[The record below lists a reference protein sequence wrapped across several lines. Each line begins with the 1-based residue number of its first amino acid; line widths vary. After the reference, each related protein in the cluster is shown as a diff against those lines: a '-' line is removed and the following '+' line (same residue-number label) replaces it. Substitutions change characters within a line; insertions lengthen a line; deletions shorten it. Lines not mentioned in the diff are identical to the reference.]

1 MEPGPL
7 SLAPVLL
14 SLVLALAFRQVLF
27 GLFAG
32 VLLGTALLTPDPHLG
47 LLASVFRDQLRPQLM
62 DGYNASSRITLAL

>member
-14 SLVLALAFRQVLF
+14 SLVLALALRQVLF

-32 VLLGTALLTPDPHLG
+32 VLLGTALLTLIHTWGFWPACSG
-47 LLASVFRDQLRPQLM
+47 T
-62 DGYNASSRITLAL
+62 SSGPS